1 MPDRSRLAHA
11 LGAAALSLALLVMP
25 TAARAQGPDREVPVP
40 AGAPA
45 VLSTADGSGLI
56 VFSSGSSLCFAV
68 QEPGAERPR
77 AVPAS
82 GLTGGGGEAG
92 GCQAVPVLTPFA
104 GDVRGQ
110 LQVGDAPAVLLVTGT
125 GVAAV
130 EAKRDG
136 RVLARAYT
144 AATGLPGAAAD
155 VRVALL
161 PLPAARATA
170 TAVDDVALL
179 DAGGAVRAAIAPD
192 LSLFEDPSGAPAR
205 TLTRG
210 GRGVTAWRLGTYR
223 KRVLAPT
230 PLLPERLVTV
240 SCLAL
245 TAGDTTDRECDDP
258 ALASR
263 AVVPSPGQSC
273 APLGRSMAVLAR
285 APVRR
290 VVLILGD
297 GTRRAIPLRAVPGDA
312 GHLRAGVAFVGEGVA
327 IRRLVALGA
336 GGTLQSDPVRL
347 APAATP
353 RCGRH
358 DGSGVGTSSTIV
370 EDQSAFPPLRT
381 PGPHVFH
388 AADSGPDLCLAV
400 DRTPH
405 LSGADCGIPPTDAA
419 ATFLRYAPAAVAGAT
434 TLYGLVPADVTV
446 VRLRLD
452 DGSTREVPAT
462 PIPGYAGQYAA
473 TTLLV
478 DAEVAAPRHIA
489 GYQLRDGRGRV
500 LQDQD
505 YGPAS
510 APALSRATTV
520 LRTPGLPPLRAALLT
535 GSQAIGTFP
544 CLALGALDSL
554 VDCTLAGP
562 GTYLARAFC
571 APRRIVIWGVLSHA
585 SDDLVAQ
592 TAGGREIVARKAVL
606 PDAIRRGKGTTAA
619 LLVLPADVGLRRLV
633 LRGKAAGKTDLVL
646 PPAARQCGYDS
657 FAWITSALPSNE

>member
-1 MPDRSRLAHA
+1 MFDRSRVSHA
-11 LGAAALSLALLVMP
+11 FGAAALSLALLVLP
-25 TAARAQGPDREVPVP
+25 AAARAQDEDRQVPVP
-40 AGAPA
+40 AAAPA
-45 VLSTADGSGLI
+45 VQTTADGSALI
-56 VFSSGSSLCFAV
+56 LFSSGSSLCFAL
-68 QEPGAERPR
+68 QGPGAERPR
-77 AVPAS
+77 AVPAH
-82 GLTGGGGEAG
+82 GFTGGGGEAG
-92 GCQAVPVLTPFA
+92 GCLAVPVLTPFA
-104 GDVRGQ
+104 GATLAHLRLGE
-110 LQVGDAPAVLLVTGT
+110 APVALLATGT
-125 GVAAV
+125 GVAAA

-136 RVLARAYT
+136 RVLTRAAT

-155 VRVALL
+155 LRVALL
-161 PLPAARATA
+161 ALPAASPAA
-170 TAVDDVALL
+170 AAVDDVALL
-179 DAGGAVRAAIAPD
+179 DAGGAVRTALAPD
-192 LSLFEDPSGAPAR
+192 LSLFDDPNGAPAR

-223 KRVLAPT
+223 KRVFAPT

-290 VVLILGD
+290 VVLVLGD
-297 GTRRAIPLRAVPGDA
+297 GTRRAIPLRAVPGDP

-336 GGTLQSDPVRL
+336 GGTLQSDAVRL

-358 DGSGVGTSSTIV
+358 DGSGLGTSGTIV
-370 EDQSAFPPLRT
+370 EYQSAFPALRT

-405 LSGADCGIPPTDAA
+405 LHGADCGIPPTDAA
-419 ATFLRYAPAAVAGAT
+419 ATFLRYAPAAVVGAT

-489 GYQLRDGRGRV
+489 GYQLLDARGRV

-510 APALSRATTV
+510 APTLSRATTV

-554 VDCTLAGP
+554 VDCTIAGP

-571 APRRIVIWGVLSHA
+571 APHRIVIWGILAHA
-585 SDDLVAQ
+585 TDDLVAQ
-592 TAGGREIVARKAVL
+592 TAGGHELVAREAVL
-606 PDAIRRGKGTTAA
+606 PAAIRRGKGTTAA
-619 LLVLPADVGLRRLV
+619 LLVLPADAGVRRLI
-633 LRGKAAGKTDLVL
+633 LRGKAAGKVDLVL
-646 PPAARQCGYDS
+646 PPAAGQCGYDS
-657 FAWITSALPSNE
+657 FAWITSALPSGE